1 MPLSLFFNPCS
12 ERVKTAMAGLLLA
25 GLLSGCGGGGGGG
38 GRDAQAFGPAPFV
51 PPTTPGPDP
60 LLERQWHLFNSG
72 QSGGVPGMDIGLQ
85 GVTET
90 GRGVLIAFVDGAVQL
105 SHPDLVA
112 NVFNLNGMLPAADSS
127 PPPAPP
133 SATYNPSAGQWDD
146 AHGTAVVGIAV
157 ASANNGLGGRGVAPE
172 SKFVAYNGV
181 VTGLVA
187 SALRSAIDLGAD
199 IVNNSWGA
207 LDSQTGQGGSY
218 QSSDPAWRE
227 AMTVAIGQGR
237 RGRGTVVVFAAG
249 NGGSSEDSNRD
260 AYVNHP
266 GVLAVGAVDHRGRPS
281 SYAEPGANLL
291 ISAPSM
297 SLLRRTDAGA
307 DIWTTDIA
315 GPRGLAAG
323 SLPENADYAAFAG
336 GTSAAAPMV
345 SGVVALMLQANPALT
360 WRDVRWLLART
371 ARSAD
376 LSPEQ
381 AETSPMNAHGF
392 HPRVG
397 FGRVHAADA
406 VTAARGFA
414 GLPLERQCDSGV
426 LPVEQAI
433 GDAPAPALVVSTQL
447 EGCDLKTVE
456 SVQVSLVVDHA
467 YGADLDVVLIS
478 PSGTRSQLARPHA
491 CASDRPEPCGDLS
504 KGWTFHSV
512 RHMGEA
518 ASGAGPGPSQGPLNK
533 RWHLQLKDGQSADVG
548 FWRSW
553 RLLITGH

>member
-1 MPLSLFFNPCS
+1 MRLCS
-12 ERVKTAMAGLLLA
+12 ALILLALLLP
-25 GLLSGCGGGGGGG
+25 GCGGGQQ
-38 GRDAQAFGPAPFV
+38 QALIPAPAV
-51 PPTTPGPDP
+51 PPISPGPDP
-60 LLERQWHLFNSG
+60 LLSRQWHLFNTG
-72 QSGGVPGMDIGLQ
+72 QDGGVPGMDIGLQ
-85 GVTET
+85 AVRET
-90 GRGVLIAFVDGAVQL
+90 GRGVLIAFVDGAVQIG
-105 SHPDLVA
+105 HPDLVA
-112 NVFNLNGMLPAADSS
+112 NLYTLNGMLPSPDPS
-127 PPPAPP
+127 PPPAAPDAP
-133 SATYNPSAGQWDD
+133 YNPAAGQWDD
-146 AHGTAVVGIAV
+146 AHGTAVVGLAV
-157 ASANNGLGGRGVAPE
+157 GRADNSLGGRGVAPQA
-172 SKFVAYNGV
+172 KFVAYDGISS
-181 VTGLVA
+181 GRVA
-187 SALRSAIDLGAD
+187 LALQSAVALGAD
-199 IVNNSWGA
+199 IVNNSWGSR
-207 LDSQTGQGGSY
+207 DSATGQGASY
-218 QSSDPAWRE
+218 QSADSAWRE
-227 AMTVAIGQGR
+227 AMGAATAQGR
-237 RGRGTVVVFAAG
+237 QGRGAVVVFAAG
-249 NGGSSEDSNRD
+249 NGGSDDDSNRD
-260 AYVNHP
+260 GYASHP

-281 SYAEPGANLL
+281 TYGEPGANILV
-291 ISAPSM
+291 SAPAM
-297 SLLRRTDAGA
+297 SLLRTSEGQA

-315 GPRGLAAG
+315 GPRGLAGGTQADR
-323 SLPENADYAAFAG
+323 ADYTVFAG

-381 AETSPMNAHGF
+381 AEPSPMNAHGF

-447 EGCDLKTVE
+447 EGCDLKIVE

-533 RWHLQLKDGQSADVG
+533 RWHLKLKDGQSADVG

>member
-199 IVNNSWGA
+199 IVSNSWGA

-381 AETSPMNAHGF
+381 AEPSPMNAHGF

-406 VTAARGFA
+406 VTAARGFS
-414 GLPLERQCDSGV
+414 GLPLERHCDSGM

-447 EGCDLKTVE
+447 EGCDLKIVE
-456 SVQVSLVVDHA
+456 SVQVSLVVDHM

-478 PSGTRSQLARPHA
+478 PSGTRSQLARPHP

-518 ASGAGPGPSQGPLNK
+518 ASGARPGPSQGPLDK